1 MNRFV
6 VVIVLLA
13 LLGGGWFLFAGHSAD
28 KGKGGPQAVNVVTT
42 NVEQKDLPLDL
53 NVIGNVVANQTVAI
67 KSRIDSA
74 IMEVHFKDGDE
85 VKKGDVLFVLDRR
98 TLESQLQSLKS
109 NLARDRAL
117 LEDARLKYNRA
128 KDLKQK
134 GYETVANYDTAKA
147 NYEGQQASVAVDQA
161 AIDSANVQLGYT
173 VIASPIDGK
182 AGTINLTLGNNVKA
196 NDATPLVTINEI
208 KPIRAQLAV
217 PQTYLAALRK
227 SMAVE
232 APDVIAIINND
243 NTPVHGKLTYIDN
256 QVDAAS
262 GTFFARATFENA
274 DERLWPGMFVNLTVR
289 LGVESGALIVPE
301 TAIQHGQSG
310 DYFFVI
316 TGGKA
321 TKQNVTV
328 TRVFEGN
335 AVINANVKAGDA
347 VVVDGALTLKDGD
360 AVSVR
365 YPDAPKGDVPKAEDK
380 PVSSVGELVGQEK
393 PADAPAN
400 KPAELIPL
408 APAPPSQPETPP
420 ATDKPAATQ

>member
-6 VVIVLLA
+6 VVIVLLII
-13 LLGGGWFLFAGHSAD
+13 LGGGWFLLAGHSAD
-28 KGKGGPQAVNVVTT
+28 KAKNGPPAVNVVTA

-67 KSRIDSA
+67 KSRVDSA
-74 IMEVHFKDGDE
+74 IMEIHFKDGDE
-85 VKKGDVLFVLDRR
+85 VKKGDILFVLDRR
-98 TLESQLQSLKS
+98 TLEAQLQSLKS

-117 LEDARLKYNRA
+117 LEDARMKYNRA

-147 NYEGQQASVAVDQA
+147 NYESQQASVAVDQA

-173 VIASPIDGK
+173 VITAPIDGR
-182 AGTINLTLGNNVKA
+182 AGTINLTVGNNVKA
-196 NDATPLVTINEI
+196 NDTTPLVVLNEI

-217 PQTYLAALRK
+217 PQIYLAALRK
-227 SMAVE
+227 SMAE
-232 APDVIAIINND
+232 TMPEVIARIDHDEN
-243 NTPVHGKLTYIDN
+243 PVVGKLTYIDN

-262 GTFFARATFENA
+262 GTFVARATFDNM

-289 LGVESGALIVPE
+289 LGVEKGALIMPE
-301 TAIQHGQSG
+301 TAVQHGQSG

-316 TGGKA
+316 ANGKA
-321 TKQNVTV
+321 TKQPVKV
-328 TRVFEGN
+328 ERVFEGM
-335 AVINANVKAGDA
+335 AVITANVNAGDA

-365 YPDAPKGDVPKAEDK
+365 YPDVPKEA
-380 PVSSVGELVGQEK
+380 PK
-393 PADAPAN
+393 PADKPAE

-408 APAPPSQPETPP
+408 APTPEVPSVTDKS
-420 ATDKPAATQ
+420 ATDKPAHAQH

>member
-1 MNRFV
+1 M
-6 VVIVLLA
+6 
-13 LLGGGWFLFAGHSAD
+13 AGHGAD
-28 KGKGGPQAVNVVTT
+28 KGKSGPASVNVVTA

-53 NVIGNVVANQTVAI
+53 NVVGNVVANQTVAI

-74 IMEVHFKDGDE
+74 IMEVRFKDGNE

-98 TLESQLQSLKS
+98 TLEAQLQSLKS

-117 LEDARLKYNRA
+117 LEDARMKYNRA

-173 VIASPIDGK
+173 VITAPIGGK

-196 NDATPLVTINEI
+196 NDTTALVTINEV
-208 KPIRAQLAV
+208 KPVRAQLAV
-217 PQTYLAALRK
+217 PQIYLTALRK
-227 SMAVE
+227 SMATQMPEVV
-232 APDVIAIINND
+232 AMIDND
-243 NTPVHGKLTYIDN
+243 KNPVQGKLTYIDN

-262 GTFFARATFENA
+262 GTFVARATFENL

-289 LGVESGALIVPE
+289 LGVENGVLVVPE
-301 TAIQHGQSG
+301 TAIQRGQSG
-310 DYFFVI
+310 DYFFAVAN
-316 TGGKA
+316 GKA
-321 TKQNVTV
+321 SKQPVTV
-328 TRVFEGN
+328 QRVFEGM
-335 AVINANVKAGDA
+335 AVIAANVKAGDA

-365 YPDAPKGDVPKAEDK
+365 YPDSPKGDSTKEAPKAEDK
-380 PVSSVGELVGQEK
+380 PAE
-393 PADAPAN
+393 

-408 APAPPSQPETPP
+408 APAPAEQQPTTDRP
-420 ATDKPAATQ
+420 TSDKPVPAQH